1 MIALLP
7 QVMIRRASRAM
18 VSVLIPIF
26 TSLKF
31 LDLYLT
37 GSVGTDCLSI
47 LAIPSLGGFM
57 APLGFKYLPAL
68 RSSYFMPI

>member
-26 TSLKF
+26 TSKF
-31 LDLYLT
+31 LDLYLI
-37 GSVGTDCLSI
+37 GSVGADCLSI
-47 LAIPSLGGFM
+47 LAIPSFGGFM